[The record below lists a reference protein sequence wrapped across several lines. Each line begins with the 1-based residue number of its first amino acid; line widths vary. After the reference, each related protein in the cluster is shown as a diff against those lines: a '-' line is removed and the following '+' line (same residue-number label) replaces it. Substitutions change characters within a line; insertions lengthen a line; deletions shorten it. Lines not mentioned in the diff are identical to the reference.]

1 MWGDRPD
8 AEQDKKVD
16 REQDGEEQGRSLG
29 GGVKAEKEKKAEWVI
44 WKICI
49 SAGLGRSWM

>member
-29 GGVKAEKEKKAEWVI
+29 GGVKAQNEKKAEWVI
-44 WKICI
+44 WKIRI